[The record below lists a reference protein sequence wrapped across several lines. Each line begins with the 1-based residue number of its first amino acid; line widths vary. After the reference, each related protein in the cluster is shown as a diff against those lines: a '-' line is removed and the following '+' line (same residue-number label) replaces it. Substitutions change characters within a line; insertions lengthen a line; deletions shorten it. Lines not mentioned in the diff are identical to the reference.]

1 MSLSVT
7 QPALGS
13 QVRPLHVRGVPAVQV
28 PPWQVSSPLQTVS
41 SSQDDPST
49 FAVNLQPL
57 LGSQL
62 SVVHGLP
69 SEHWSGLPLVQN
81 PCRHVSSP
89 LQAWASA
96 QHEPSGGG
104 VPGLHFWFRQL
115 SIPWQMLPSSQ
126 AVPVG
131 GGAPGAHTPLWQVSC
146 PLHGSWSPQF
156 VPLTR
161 GTCLQPTVLSH
172 ESTVHSL

>member
-13 QVRPLHVRGVPAVQV
+13 QVRPLHARGVPGVQV
-28 PPWQVSSPLQTVS
+28 PLWQVSRPLQTVP

-49 FAVNLQPL
+49 LAVYLQPV

-69 SEHWSGLPLVQN
+69 SEHWSGSPPAQN
-81 PCRHVSSP
+81 PFRQVSRP
-89 LQAWASA
+89 LQTLASA
-96 QHEPSGGG
+96 HDVPLGSG

-115 SIPWQMLPSSQ
+115 SMPLQMLPSSQ

-131 GGAPGAHTPLWQVSC
+131 GGVPGAHTPL
-146 PLHGSWSPQF
+146 
-156 VPLTR
+156 
-161 GTCLQPTVLSH
+161 
-172 ESTVHSL
+172 

>member
-13 QVRPLHVRGVPAVQV
+13 QVRPLHARGVPGVQV
-28 PPWQVSSPLQTVS
+28 PPWHVSSPLQTVS

-49 FAVNLQPL
+49 LFVNLQPV

-69 SEHWSGLPLVQN
+69 SEHWSGLPLLQN
-81 PCRHVSSP
+81 PCKQVSRP
-89 LQAWASA
+89 LQTLASA
-96 QHEPSGGG
+96 HDVPSGGG

-115 SIPWQMLPSSQ
+115 SMPLQTLPSSQ

-131 GGAPGAHTPLWQVSC
+131 GGVPGAHTPL
-146 PLHGSWSPQF
+146 
-156 VPLTR
+156 
-161 GTCLQPTVLSH
+161 
-172 ESTVHSL
+172 